1 MRRSAAVR
9 SGVAAGVL
17 ALTAS
22 ACGGSA
28 KTAAIAVPAS
38 PIPTRAAAVSPTPAS
53 ATTRPKTVTAPKAK
67 PTLAAPSAYENDP
80 AVKDLRAY
88 YVAAARAVNARNFQ
102 LPALVALSTQGRAA
116 RHPTVFGPDVG
127 LFTPG
132 PLPFTP
138 LGVRTVAAGHKQVVY
153 CDISDGWALTSKGG
167 RPARPFRLS
176 AARSDQ
182 LLVRGHWI
190 VDHIRAAEG
199 TSCNGV
205 TIVKRLFP

>member
-1 MRRSAAVR
+1 MRRFAALR

-28 KTAAIAVPAS
+28 KTPVVAAPTS
-38 PIPTRAAAVSPTPAS
+38 PIRSQADTPSSSPATATTPA
-53 ATTRPKTVTAPKAK
+53 KTVTPPKAK
-67 PTLAAPSAYENDP
+67 PTLAALSAYENDP